1 MRPNRPLK
9 NVFEAADT
17 RQKQAKKRS
26 LCGINEHFELV
37 FNTVAATQIVFQRP
51 AKLFRI
57 GWLIFLAMSSSV
69 AVASSRH
76 STHEPHVHGI
86 AVLNII
92 VEKNEVHLALESPA
106 MNLLGFEHAPVTD
119 EQKAAYQATQ
129 QKLTEASKLF
139 AFPGAS
145 CQLESSD
152 IQLLEKHPHTDHD
165 DHEHSGEHADVHADY
180 RFNCSGAQQLNEITI
195 HLFTIFQGIQQIKVQ
210 WITGRSQGMKILT
223 PATNHLQ
230 LK

>member
-1 MRPNRPLK
+1 MRPKL
-9 NVFEAADT
+9 
-17 RQKQAKKRS
+17 S
-26 LCGINEHFELV
+26 GIVL
-37 FNTVAATQIVFQRP
+37 
-51 AKLFRI
+51 
-57 GWLIFLAMSSSV
+57 FLAISSSI

-139 AFPGAS
+139 AFPGAN

-152 IQLLEKHPHTDHD
+152 IQMLEKHAHADHD
-165 DHEHSGEHADVHADY
+165 GHEHSGEHADVHADY
-180 RFNCSGAQQLNEITI
+180 RFNCSRIQELSEIRI
-195 HLFTIFQGIQQIKVQ
+195 HLFTVFPGIQQIKAQ
-210 WITGRSQGMKILT
+210 WITGRSQGIKTLT

>member
-26 LCGINEHFELV
+26 LCGINEHFELI

-57 GWLIFLAMSSSV
+57 GWPIFLAVSSNV
-69 AVASSRH
+69 AAALSGH

-92 VEKNEVHLALESPA
+92 VEKSEVHLALESPA

-129 QKLTEASKLF
+129 QKLTEASTLF

-152 IQLLEKHPHTDHD
+152 VEMPEKHAHADHD

-180 RFNCSGAQQLNEITI
+180 RFNCSRIQELSEIRI
-195 HLFTIFQGIQQIKVQ
+195 HLFTVFPGIQQIKAQ
-210 WITGRSQGMKILT
+210 WITGRSQGTKTLT
-223 PATNHLQ
+223 PATHRLQ